1 MTTVK
6 AYQEDMTIPD
16 HLKTENGKTT
26 ARIKKWLTS
35 KIPYVLIGVMY
46 SRANDKAETAY
57 QARGGLSL
65 RALNLSLDLL
75 PGSGIA
81 LLLLVDG
88 AGSG

>member
-1 MTTVK
+1 
-6 AYQEDMTIPD
+6 MTIPD
-16 HLKTENGKTT
+16 HLKTEAGKIF
-26 ARIKKWLTS
+26 ARTKNLLTS

-46 SRANDKAETAY
+46 SRTNDMAEAAH
-57 QARGGLSL
+57 QARCGLSL